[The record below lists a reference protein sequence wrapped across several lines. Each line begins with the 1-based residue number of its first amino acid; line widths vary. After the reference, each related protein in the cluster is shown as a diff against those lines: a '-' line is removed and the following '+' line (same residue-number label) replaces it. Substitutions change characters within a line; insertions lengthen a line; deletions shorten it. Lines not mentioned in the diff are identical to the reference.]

1 MRKHRYTA
9 FTLAEMMVVMLIMS
23 IILAAMAPVMTTRNK
38 TDNSSPWRYTPQNSS
53 NAYFGAAQSMK
64 ALIGQVN
71 AVADGDNGK
80 LVINTMG
87 TSLSHILFKSNNSV
101 LGDLYFN
108 DSSIVLGNRMNPAL
122 TIGRENINIGHNN
135 WSNAVNLTGSSNI
148 TIGDASMQSL
158 SEGRHNIGI
167 GTTLSAVTTG
177 DHNVAVGDN
186 ALIRTTGEGNI
197 AIGGEANQTSNTDA
211 TIAIGLHSS
220 ATGTNSIAIGS
231 SSDTTNSNNDAT
243 SATGA
248 SSIAIGF
255 NSSGTAGSAM
265 AIGNS
270 ATAED
275 TNAIAI
281 GGGAGAKSSNSIAIG
296 TSVDALGSSSVA
308 IGGNGTG
315 TNGDSAVAIG
325 NAATASTNAITING
339 TASGNSSIAIGPSS
353 LSTNS
358 SSVAI
363 GNDANAT
370 GVNSVALG
378 QNVYST
384 GSYSI
389 AIGFADAT
397 GNASIALGY
406 STIARENYT
415 TAIGSSAFASGQ
427 YSTAVGYAASTKGLR
442 NTAIGYRACS
452 NVTGSNKTCI
462 GANSGPASSSSWASD
477 SDERIFIG
485 GQSKFN
491 GGPAVLEVHNS
502 DNTYKFRYDKPGYK
516 TKDSTV
522 VVNGN
527 LMVKGYVYSSLWY
540 SEHDYDRLG
549 FYGVRD
555 GRGMDWFDYH
565 SGSGSDDYMPVYAS
579 HGAFI
584 GYNGQTQKSYEI
596 LSDRRLKYVGKENKS
611 GLDKIRQL
619 KVFNYTFRKDATK
632 TPHVGV
638 IAQDLQKVFPNAV
651 KKGTD
656 GFLTVRMEDM
666 FFAVIN
672 AIKELDSRVTALE
685 KENIELK
692 ARLDRLEAKVK

>member
-38 TDNSSPWRYTPQNSS
+38 TDNSSPWRYTPQSSS

-122 TIGRENINIGHNN
+122 TIGGENINIGHNN

-308 IGGNGTG
+308 IGSNDTG

-325 NAATASTNAITING
+325 DSATANTNAVAIGAST
-339 TASGNSSIAIGPSS
+339 TAGASAVAIGDSATADTNSIAIGGSASGYGSLAVGLTANVSS
-353 LSTNS
+353 SGVGNA
-358 SSVAI
+358 SVAI
-363 GNDANAT
+363 GSASTSGNKAIAIGSGTT
-370 GVNSVALG
+370 GAYAYG
-378 QNVYST
+378 ED
-384 GSYSI
+384 SI
-389 AIGFADAT
+389 AIGYNTYAYGSNNIAIGTGACRYAQGNNKVCIGYWSGPLVNETWAKKADT
-397 GNASIALGY
+397 SNVIFLGNA
-406 STIARENYT
+406 N
-415 TAIGSSAFASGQ
+415 
-427 YSTAVGYAASTKGLR
+427 
-442 NTAIGYRACS
+442 
-452 NVTGSNKTCI
+452 
-462 GANSGPASSSSWASD
+462 
-477 SDERIFIG
+477 
-485 GQSKFN
+485 
-491 GGPAVLEVHNS
+491 
-502 DNTYKFRYDKPGYK
+502 
-516 TKDSTV
+516 STV
-522 VVNGN
+522 VIRGN
-527 LMVKGYVYSSLWY
+527 LRVGKYTFLGEDLTTSDMSDNKGGLWLKMSSKYSGGVQEGYVYTTTNEDAHLST
-540 SEHDYDRLG
+540 R
-549 FYGVRD
+549 
-555 GRGMDWFDYH
+555 
-565 SGSGSDDYMPVYAS
+565 
-579 HGAFI
+579 
-584 GYNGQTQKSYEI
+584 T
-596 LSDRRLKYVGKENKS
+596 SDRRLKYVGKENTS

-619 KVFNYTFRKDATK
+619 KVFNYVYKKDTTK

-651 KKGTD
+651 KKGAD
-656 GFLTVRMEDM
+656 GFLTIRMEDM
-666 FFAVIN
+666 FYAVIN
-672 AIKELDSRVTALE
+672 AIKELDMKYQAQEKRIDALE
-685 KENIELK
+685 RRIEK
-692 ARLDRLEAKVK
+692 LEARK

>member
-108 DSSIVLGNRMNPAL
+108 DSSIVLGNRRNPAR
-122 TIGRENINIGHNN
+122 TIGENNINIGHNN
-135 WSNAVNLTGSSNI
+135 WSNEGTPLNGSSNI
-148 TIGDASMQSL
+148 TIGHASMQSL
-158 SEGRHNIGI
+158 SEGNHNIGI

-177 DHNVAVGDN
+177 DHNIAVGDN

-265 AIGNS
+265 AIGNT

-281 GGGAGAKSSNSIAIG
+281 GVGAGAKSSNSIAIG
-296 TSVDALGSSSVA
+296 TSVDTLGSSSVA
-308 IGGNGTG
+308 IGSNGTG

-325 NAATASTNAITING
+325 DSATASTNAITING

-353 LSTNS
+353 SSTNS

-363 GNDANAT
+363 GNYAYAS
-370 GVNSVALG
+370 GENSVALG
-378 QNVYST
+378 QGVTSS

-389 AIGFADAT
+389 AIGSRPT
-397 GNASIALGY
+397 
-406 STIARENYT
+406 STIGIGSI
-415 TAIGSSAFASGQ
+415 AIGSSASATRQ
-427 YSTAVGYAASTKGLR
+427 YSTAVGYAASARGLR
-442 NTAIGYRACS
+442 NTAIGYNACS
-452 NVTGSNKTCI
+452 NVNGSNKTCI
-462 GANSGPASSSSWASD
+462 GANSGPASSSKWASARD
-477 SDERIFIG
+477 NGERIFIG

-491 GGPAVLEVHNS
+491 GGPAVLEVHNT
-502 DNTYKFRYDKPGYK
+502 DNTYKFRYDDSNYR

-540 SEHDYDRLG
+540 SEHNYDKLG

-565 SGSGSDDYMPVYAS
+565 TGSGSDDYMPVYANQ
-579 HGAFI
+579 GAFI
-584 GYNGQTQKSYEI
+584 GYNGITKKSYEI

-651 KKGTD
+651 KKGAD
-656 GFLTVRMEDM
+656 GFLTIRMEDM